1 VTRWPCGD
9 GGPTPADA
17 GADETSALPVTVTPR
32 RLRAHDFSQTLPVTH
47 KYATEHSVFV
57 YSSGRYA
64 ETVRRTIVAPH
75 FNEGGVSKEEIV
87 MATATQEA
95 YCVKCRQKRPM
106 KDAQEVT
113 MKNGRRALK
122 GQCEVCNTNMT
133 LMLGNKQPA

>member
-1 VTRWPCGD
+1 MR
-9 GGPTPADA
+9 
-17 GADETSALPVTVTPR
+17 
-32 RLRAHDFSQTLPVTH
+32 
-47 KYATEHSVFV
+47 
-57 YSSGRYA
+57 
-64 ETVRRTIVAPH
+64 
-75 FNEGGVSKEEIV
+75 GVSKEEIV